1 MILFE
6 REETITN
13 PVLTLESE
21 FSAEQQG
28 DDLYIASILK
38 KEMYLSEDLVVLDK
52 HDCMIDMQ
60 YIYYI
65 KKLINLLA
73 DDGLYSLSYF
83 LFEPEDVLFISITS
97 STNLYVIEVPDV
109 VWRYYVPNDE
119 DFHS

>member
-21 FSAEQQG
+21 FTEEQQS

-38 KEMYLSEDLVVLDK
+38 KEMHLSEDLVILNN
-52 HDCMIDMQ
+52 HDCMIDIQ

-65 KKLINLLA
+65 KKLINLLS

-83 LFEPEDVLFISITS
+83 LFEPENVLFLSITS

-109 VWRYYVPNDE
+109 VWKYYVPDDE
-119 DFHS
+119 DFH